1 VKMSS
6 TDKRIAEV
14 ALPLPLADTFH
25 YIVPPELRGS
35 VKPGMRVTVPF
46 QRRVLTGYVVAML
59 QHSTVEKL
67 RPIADVPDVLPTFD
81 THMLDLTRWVSE
93 YYFCSWGEALAC
105 AAPPGSTTEGKRLYR
120 VKARPQFGLKL
131 SRREQE
137 LLAVL
142 DEQGECSLAQLQR
155 ATGVRAL
162 QNALNQLESKG
173 LVESRH
179 VVPRSRV
186 QPKKVHFVA
195 GLLSAKDAMRQIE
208 ELRGSAPAQAKLL
221 EAIVRHSEA
230 QPASALLKGTRSSWH
245 ALRALE
251 RKKLVVIARKEVLRA
266 PVPEPVLGQEKKL
279 VLTEE
284 QQKAYDTVTMA
295 VRADEFAVFLL
306 KGITSSG
313 KTEVYLRCIE
323 RVLEKG
329 RTVIVLVPEISL
341 TPQTVARFAT
351 RFGSRIAVLHSRLSA
366 GERYDEWR
374 RIKRGDA
381 PIVVGAR
388 SAVFAPV
395 RNLGAIVVDEEH
407 DGSYK
412 QADAPR
418 YHARDVAIMRAKM
431 SNAVVVLGSA
441 TPSLETYH
449 NCETGKFML
458 LELTTRV
465 TGQPLPTVSVID
477 MRRQAL
483 DMHARP
489 VISLPLQ
496 DKIEERLEKGEQ
508 VMVFLNRRGYA
519 PFLICARCGHVPMC
533 SRCYVSLTYHSTTDL
548 LQCHYCNGSQKVPPI
563 CPECGKGKLTLMG
576 AGTQKTERD
585 LRYLFP
591 DARIERMDL
600 DTTSRKGAHEGIL
613 KRFMEG
619 EIDIL
624 VGTQMI
630 AKGHDFP
637 NVTLVGVV
645 SADVALNIPD
655 FRAGERVFQLLT
667 QVAGRAGR
675 GAEPGEVVIQTYNC
689 EHYSIQ
695 AACVHDYDTFYSQE
709 ITLRQE
715 ANYPPFTRLV
725 HLLFEGKEERDVRR
739 VSGVTGRK
747 LQRLVSREKLSSVE
761 MLGPAPA
768 PLSKLRNRYRWHIA
782 LLSPHVKYLR
792 MLVASAKET
801 HTAEQQKVSLKID
814 MDALD
819 LL

>member
-1 VKMSS
+1 MSS
-6 TDKRIAEV
+6 RNKSIAEV
-14 ALPLPLADTFH
+14 ALPLPLAETFH
-25 YIVPPELRGS
+25 YTIPPQLKGS

-46 QRRVLTGYVVAML
+46 QRRVLTGYVVGML

-67 RPIADVPDVLPTFD
+67 RPIADVPDALTTFD

-105 AAPPGSTTEGKRLYR
+105 AAPPGSIVEGKRLYR
-120 VKARPQFGLKL
+120 VKTLPQFGAEL

-137 LLAVL
+137 LLAL
-142 DEQGECSLAQLQR
+142 LNEQGECSLAQLQR

-162 QNALNQLESKG
+162 QNALNKLESEG
-173 LVESRH
+173 LIESRH
-179 VVPRSRV
+179 VVPRSKVR
-186 QPKKVHFVA
+186 PKKVNFVA
-195 GLLSAKDAMRQIE
+195 ALLSPANAMR
-208 ELRGSAPAQAKLL
+208 ELDELQSSAPAQAKLL
-221 EAIVRHSEA
+221 EAILRHPDP
-230 QPASALLKGTRSSWH
+230 QPAAALLREAGSSWH
-245 ALRALE
+245 VLRALE
-251 RKKLVVIARKEVLRA
+251 RKKLVVVAKKEVLRA
-266 PVPEPVLGQEKKL
+266 PVPEPVLGQNKTL

-284 QQKAYDTVTMA
+284 QQKAYDVLAMA
-295 VRADEFAVFLL
+295 VRAEEFAVFLL
-306 KGITSSG
+306 KGITGSG

-323 RVLEKG
+323 RVIEKG
-329 RTVIVLVPEISL
+329 RTIIVLVPEISL
-341 TPQTVARFAT
+341 TPQTVARFAS
-351 RFGSRIAVLHSRLSA
+351 RFGSRIAVVHSRLSA

-395 RNLGAIVVDEEH
+395 RDLGAIVVDEEH

-458 LELTTRV
+458 LELTSRV
-465 TGQPLPTVSVID
+465 TGQPLPMVSIID

-548 LQCHYCNGSQKVPPI
+548 LQCHYCNDSQKVPAI

-613 KRFMEG
+613 TRFMKG

-637 NVTLVGVV
+637 KVTLVGVV
-645 SADVALNIPD
+645 SADVAINIPD

-695 AACVHDYDTFYSQE
+695 AACTHDYDAFYRQE
-709 ITLRQE
+709 SVLRQE

-725 HLLFEGKEERDVRR
+725 HLLFEGEEERDVRR
-739 VSGVTGRK
+739 VSGVIGRK
-747 LQRLVSREKLSSVE
+747 LQRLASREKLSNVE

-768 PLSKLRNRYRWHIA
+768 PFSKLRDRYRWHIA
-782 LLSPHVKYLR
+782 LLSPHLKHLR
-792 MLVASAKET
+792 TLVASAQAT

>member
-1 VKMSS
+1 MSS
-6 TDKRIAEV
+6 RNKSIAEV
-14 ALPLPLADTFH
+14 ALPLPLAETFH
-25 YIVPPELRGS
+25 YTVPPELKGS

-46 QRRVLTGYVVAML
+46 QRRVLTGYVVALL

-93 YYFCSWGEALAC
+93 YYFCSWGEALGC
-105 AAPPGSTTEGKRLYR
+105 AAPPGSIVEGTRLYR
-120 VKARPQFGLKL
+120 VKALPQFGAKL

-137 LLAVL
+137 LLAL
-142 DEQGECSLAQLQR
+142 LNEQGERSLAQLQR

-162 QNALNQLESKG
+162 HNALNQLESKG

-179 VVPRSRV
+179 VVPRSKVR
-186 QPKKVHFVA
+186 PKKVNFVA
-195 GLLSAKDAMRQIE
+195 VLLSPEDAMRQIE
-208 ELRGSAPAQAKLL
+208 ELRGSAPAQAKLF
-221 EAIVRHSEA
+221 EAVLHHSEA
-230 QPASALLKGTRSSWH
+230 QPAATLLKEAGSSWH
-245 ALRALE
+245 VLRALE
-251 RKKLVVIARKEVLRA
+251 RKKLVVVAKKEVLRA
-266 PVPEPVLGQEKKL
+266 PVPESVLAQDIKL
-279 VLTEE
+279 VLTDE
-284 QQKAYDTVTMA
+284 QQKAYDAVTMA
-295 VRADEFAVFLL
+295 VRADQFAVFLL
-306 KGITSSG
+306 KGITGSG

-323 RVLEKG
+323 RVIEKG
-329 RTVIVLVPEISL
+329 RTIIVLVPEISL

-351 RFGSRIAVLHSRLSA
+351 RFGSRIAVLHSRLGA

-395 RNLGAIVVDEEH
+395 RDLGAIVVDEEH

-449 NCETGKFML
+449 NCERGKFMM
-458 LELTTRV
+458 LELTSRV

-477 MRRQAL
+477 MRKQAL

-496 DKIEERLEKGEQ
+496 DRIEERLDKGEQ

-519 PFLICARCGHVPMC
+519 PFLICARCGYVPMC

-548 LQCHYCNGSQKVPPI
+548 LQCHYCNASQKVPTI

-576 AGTQKTERD
+576 VGTQKTERD

-600 DTTSRKGAHEGIL
+600 DTTSRKGAHERIL
-613 KRFMEG
+613 TRFMKG

-637 NVTLVGVV
+637 KVTLVGVV
-645 SADVALNIPD
+645 SADVAINIPD

-675 GAEPGEVVIQTYNC
+675 GAEPGEVLIQTYNC

-695 AACVHDYDTFYSQE
+695 AACMHDYDTFYRQE
-709 ITLRQE
+709 SVLRQE
-715 ANYPPFTRLV
+715 ANYPPFTRLL
-725 HLLFEGKEERDVRR
+725 HLLFEGEEERDVRR
-739 VSGVTGRK
+739 VSGVIGRK
-747 LQRLVSREKLSSVE
+747 LQRLASREKLSNVE

-782 LLSPHVKYLR
+782 LLSPHVKHLR
-792 MLVASAKET
+792 MLVATAKET
-801 HTAEQQKVSLKID
+801 HAAEPRKVSLKID

>member
-1 VKMSS
+1 MSAENK
-6 TDKRIAEV
+6 TIAQV
-14 ALPLPLADTFH
+14 ALPLPLTETFD
-25 YIVPPELRGS
+25 YTVPPELRGS
-35 VKPGMRVTVPF
+35 VKPGVRVTVPF
-46 QRRVLTGYVVAML
+46 QRRLLTGYVVNMV

-67 RPIADVPDVLPTFD
+67 RRIADVPDTLPTFD
-81 THMLDLTRWVSE
+81 KHMLDLARWISE
-93 YYFCSWGEALAC
+93 YYFCSWGEALARV
-105 AAPPGSTTEGKRLYR
+105 APPGSIVEAKRVYR
-120 VKARPQFGLKL
+120 LKAMPQFGTKL
-131 SRREQE
+131 SRREQQ
-137 LLAVL
+137 LLAL
-142 DEQGECSLAQLQR
+142 LSEQGERSLAQLQR

-179 VVPRSRV
+179 VVPPSRV
-186 QPKKVHFVA
+186 QPKRVLFVA
-195 GLLSAKDAMRQIE
+195 ALLPPDETIRQLE
-208 ELRGSAPAQAKLL
+208 ELRTSAPAQAKLL
-221 EAIVRHSEA
+221 EAILRHPEA
-230 QPASALLKGTRSSWH
+230 QPAAPLLKEVGSSWQ
-245 ALRALE
+245 ALRALA
-251 RKKLVVIARKEVLRA
+251 RNKLVLVAKKEILRA
-266 PVPEPVLGQEKKL
+266 PVPEPVLAQDKKP

-284 QQKAYDTVTMA
+284 QQKAHDVIAMA
-295 VRADEFAVFLL
+295 VRADQFAVFLL
-306 KGITSSG
+306 KGITGSG
-313 KTEVYLRCIE
+313 KTEVYLRCID

-341 TPQTVARFAT
+341 TPQTVARFAS
-351 RFGSRIAVLHSRLSA
+351 RFGHRIAVLHSRLSA

-374 RIKRGDA
+374 RVKRGDA
-381 PIVVGAR
+381 SIVIGAR

-412 QADAPR
+412 QGDVPR

-441 TPSLETYH
+441 TPSLESYH
-449 NCETGKFML
+449 NCEMGKFML
-458 LELTTRV
+458 LELTSRV
-465 TGQPLPTVSVID
+465 TGQPLPKVSVVD
-477 MRRQAL
+477 MRQQAL

-496 DKIEERLEKGEQ
+496 EKIEERLDKGEQ
-508 VMVFLNRRGYA
+508 VMIFLNRRGYA
-519 PFLICARCGHVPMC
+519 PFLMCARCGYVPMC
-533 SRCYVSLTYHSTTDL
+533 SRCNVALTYHSTTEL
-548 LQCHYCNGSQKVPPI
+548 LQCHYCNSSQKVPTV
-563 CPECGKGKLTLMG
+563 CPECGKGKLLLMG
-576 AGTQKTERD
+576 AGTEKTERD

-600 DTTSRKGAHEGIL
+600 DTTSRKGAHESIL
-613 KRFMEG
+613 TRFMKG

-637 NVTLVGVV
+637 GVTLVGVV
-645 SADVALNIPD
+645 SADVAINIPD
-655 FRAGERVFQLLT
+655 FRAAERVFQLLT

-695 AACVHDYDTFYSQE
+695 AACTHDYDTFYRQE
-709 ITLRQE
+709 IALRQE

-725 HLLFEGKEERDVRR
+725 HLLFEGEEERDVRR
-739 VSGVTGRK
+739 ASGIVGRK
-747 LQRLVSREKLSSVE
+747 LQRAASREKLSNVE

-782 LLSPHVKYLR
+782 ILSPHVKHLR
-792 MLVASAKET
+792 TLVASAKQA
-801 HTAEQQKVSLKID
+801 HLAEQLKGSLKID